1 MIRKQLRPVG
11 WLVGLLLMTAAVFI
25 AVRQADFG
33 PLMTASPWT
42 LLAIAALVMAN
53 LIVTAALFQIVTR
66 GFDADPPVGHGTMFK
81 LICASGLLNYLPLRV
96 GLLGRAAYLKAKH
109 NLPLRQSVAI
119 LAVTMV
125 VGALVL
131 GGTGV
136 AVLLAGEG
144 HRAVA
149 CAEALVVLL
158 ALTPLTGPVASRLL
172 RRRLFGAWTWLPLRA
187 VDMLVGGAKL
197 MLACHALDVRITFE
211 HALALR
217 AIGSLIDMAGV
228 TPNGLGLR
236 EWAMTAMYPPALA
249 AAVVERAVET
259 IVLIVAGLISLAR
272 LPRIDRT
279 DDTD

>member
-1 MIRKQLRPVG
+1 MIRKRLRPVG
-11 WLVGLLLMTAAVFI
+11 WVVGLLLMMAAVFI

-66 GFDADPPVGHGTMFK
+66 SFDAEPPVGHGTMFK
-81 LICASGLLNYLPLRV
+81 LICASGLLNYLPLRA

-125 VGALVL
+125 VGTLVL

-136 AVLLAGEG
+136 AVLLAGAG
-144 HRAVA
+144 HRAIA
-149 CAEALVVLL
+149 CAAALVVMFV
-158 ALTPLTGPVASRLL
+158 LTPLTGPLASRLL

-187 VDMLVGGAKL
+187 VDMLIGGAKL
-197 MLACHALDVRITFE
+197 MLACQALDVQITFE

-217 AIGSLIDMAGV
+217 AIGSLIDMVGV

-259 IVLIVAGLISLAR
+259 VVLIVAGLISLAR
-272 LPRIDRT
+272 LPRVEVA
-279 DDTD
+279 